1 MRLYTVQPRFVYDT
15 LCNTGI
21 FLSQPWKDGDNWI
34 CTDAPAIRLAYDWLC
49 EEMVDRGLRRPG
61 DSVYPIWAWYQYMG
75 KQKPKPDLRY
85 SDMKHYAQTGRHVL
99 LSLDIPDE
107 NVLLHD
113 YDAWHYP
120 LNYFYLAPQRAG
132 GRFEHQCKAAGFPL
146 YDIVP
151 LQNAALHEEVQRSW
165 QAVFDLPRSRR
176 LLGIPQAN
184 QAIQA
189 TFWVL
194 HARDVSAVVEFGH
207 GAKLRPLP
215 LPKPK
220 IAE

>member
-34 CTDAPAIRLAYDWLC
+34 CTDAPAVRLAYDWLC

-75 KQKPKPDLRY
+75 KKKPKPDLRY
-85 SDMKHYAQTGRHVL
+85 SDMKHYAQTDRHVL
-99 LSLDIPDE
+99 LSLDIQDE

-120 LNYFYLAPQRAG
+120 RRCEICNIIYRANDTNG
-132 GRFEHQCKAAGFPL
+132 TFQIVSTFEWNLCKVVMMGKLTKPWCFGFIWL
-146 YDIVP
+146 YV
-151 LQNAALHEEVQRSW
+151 EMS
-165 QAVFDLPRSRR
+165 DLRQFS
-176 LLGIPQAN
+176 
-184 QAIQA
+184 A
-189 TFWVL
+189 T
-194 HARDVSAVVEFGH
+194 
-207 GAKLRPLP
+207 
-215 LPKPK
+215 
-220 IAE
+220 